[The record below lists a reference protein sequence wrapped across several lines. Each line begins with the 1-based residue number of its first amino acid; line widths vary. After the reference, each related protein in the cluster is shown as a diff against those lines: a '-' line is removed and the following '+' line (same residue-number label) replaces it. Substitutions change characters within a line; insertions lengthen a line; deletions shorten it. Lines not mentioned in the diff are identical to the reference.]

1 MSGNGKVVGMYPND
15 SHGTPLGVVAWN
27 GPEHHEICSSAVL
40 GRARKAKGE
49 HLLPFATREN
59 ERADAR
65 LYVQAMPQMPC
76 KATGFYVGG
85 ETFTVE
91 DPEITLPG
99 QYVRLEIPDA
109 ATKKIISSATDLQTI
124 ACGILAS
131 VERWSGHAYGVAE
144 GSAPGPKW
152 KLPIG
157 ARVVKEQVPNTLTIA
172 PHATVIVQWQPEVA
186 SRFKRFAIEI
196 VGDKDAL
203 HLNDFRFGKD
213 SLFLSSAPVPLSVV
227 AMPGALEIPDVV
239 IPGIIVTAS
248 ISNHSDEEVIL
259 GGGIVFENV
268 EDELAALQKKYEEDQ
283 AARAK
288 AQSESTQVPLG
299 TVQGELVQQYPNAPG
314 WEPHPSAS
322 GWEQHSSVSD
332 KETK

>member
-1 MSGNGKVVGMYPND
+1 MSNGRVVGMYPND
-15 SHGTPLGVVAWN
+15 SHGGLI
-27 GPEHHEICSSAVL
+27 GPEYHEICSSAVL
-40 GRARKAKGE
+40 GHARKSKGE

-91 DPEITLPG
+91 DPEIVLPG
-99 QYVRLEIPDA
+99 QYARLEIPDA
-109 ATKKIISSATDLQTI
+109 AAKKIYSSAADLEAI
-124 ACGILAS
+124 ACGIFAS
-131 VERWSGHAYGVAE
+131 VERWSPQSG
-144 GSAPGPKW
+144 APNPKW

-157 ARVVKEQVPNTLTIA
+157 ARVVKEQVGSTLTIA
-172 PHATVIVQWQPEVA
+172 PRATVIVQWQPEVA

-196 VGDKDAL
+196 IGDKDAL

-213 SLFLSSAPVPLSVV
+213 SLFLSGAPVPLSV
-227 AMPGALEIPDVV
+227 ASMPGALEIPDIV

-248 ISNHSDEEVIL
+248 ISNHSDEEVTL

-268 EDELAALQKKYEEDQ
+268 EDELAALQKRYEEEQ
-283 AARAK
+283 AARTAA
-288 AQSESTQVPLG
+288 AQIVVPND
-299 TVQGELVQQYPNAPG
+299 PNAVANRPG
-314 WEPHPSAS
+314 WAQAQNGEA
-322 GWEQHSSVSD
+322 
-332 KETK
+332 K

>member
-1 MSGNGKVVGMYPND
+1 MNGNGKVVGMYPND
-15 SHGTPLGVVAWN
+15 SSGAPLGIVAWK

-91 DPEITLPG
+91 DPEIVLPG

-109 ATKKIISSATDLQTI
+109 AAKKIASSPADFQTI

-131 VERWSGHAYGVAE
+131 VERWSPQS
-144 GSAPGPKW
+144 SAPSTKW

-157 ARVVKEQVPNTLTIA
+157 AHVVKEQVASRLTIA
-172 PHATVIVQWQPEVA
+172 PHSTVIVQWQPEVA
-186 SRFKRFAIEI
+186 SRFKRFVTEI

-227 AMPGALEIPDVV
+227 AMPGALEIPDIVV
-239 IPGIIVTAS
+239 PGIIVTAS
-248 ISNHSDEEVIL
+248 ISNHSDDEVIL

-268 EDELAALQKKYEEDQ
+268 EDELLALQKKYEEET

-288 AQSESTQVPLG
+288 AAAEASTS
-299 TVQGELVQQYPNAPG
+299 PG
-314 WEPHPSAS
+314 QASGWGPHPSAP
-322 GWEQHSSVSD
+322 GWEQHSNDEYVRVSS
-332 KETK
+332 EGTK